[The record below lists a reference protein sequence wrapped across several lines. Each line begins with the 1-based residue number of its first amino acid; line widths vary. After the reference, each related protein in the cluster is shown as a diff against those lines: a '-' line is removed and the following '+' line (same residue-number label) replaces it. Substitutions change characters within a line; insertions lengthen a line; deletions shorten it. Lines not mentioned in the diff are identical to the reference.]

1 MNAFVNVD
9 ASCAALVSSWL
20 AAKFASTG
28 LHSGDPEVKRL
39 QSLAQLGV
47 DIYQAGLQLEE
58 NKMRIYESEARMRE
72 IADNP
77 QLIFEQHLLFQQC
90 KELSIEQSTLS
101 KAVNILTRTS
111 ESVEQK
117 VLIQR
122 MQRVMQETITRH
134 DQVQHQSMYGEDT
147 TAESLL
153 GTFEKMSDDVQTYQH
168 TLSQMNTSSDLLAA
182 ADVSSSTPAGSALQP
197 SAEFLTWKN
206 DIVAA
211 RETHSGLKRAQASQ
225 VRLSQAA

>member
-1 MNAFVNVD
+1 MNAFLNTD
-9 ASCAALVSSWL
+9 ASCAALLSAWLSSN
-20 AAKFASTG
+20 FTSAS
-28 LHSGDPEVKRL
+28 SSDPEVKRL

-58 NKMRIYESEARMRE
+58 NKMRIAESEARMRQ

-77 QLIFEQHLLFQQC
+77 QLIFEQHMLFQQC
-90 KELSIEQSTLS
+90 KELLIEQGTLS

-111 ESVEQK
+111 EGVEQK

-134 DQVQHQSMYGEDT
+134 DQLQHQSMYGEDT

-153 GTFEKMSDDVQTYQH
+153 GTFEKMSEDVQTYQH
-168 TLSQMNTSSDLLAA
+168 TLAQMSTSSDMLATPN
-182 ADVSSSTPAGSALQP
+182 VSSSTAAGSALQP
-197 SAEFLTWKN
+197 SSEFLAWKN
-206 DIVAA
+206 EILATNN
-211 RETHSGLKRAQASQ
+211 THAVHWHSHTAPT
-225 VRLSQAA
+225 RLSQAV

>member
-1 MNAFVNVD
+1 MNAFLNVD
-9 ASCAALVSSWL
+9 ASCAALLSSWL
-20 AAKFASTG
+20 VSKFTPVGMYSD
-28 LHSGDPEVKRL
+28 DPEVKRL

-58 NKMRIYESEARMRE
+58 NKMRITESEARMRE

-77 QLIFEQHLLFQQC
+77 QLIFEQHMLFQQC
-90 KELSIEQSTLS
+90 KELTIEQSTLS

-153 GTFEKMSDDVQTYQH
+153 GTFEKMSEDVQTYQH
-168 TLSQMNTSSDLLAA
+168 TLAQMSTSSDILA
-182 ADVSSSTPAGSALQP
+182 ADVSSSTATGSALQP
-197 SAEFLTWKN
+197 SSEFLAWKN
-206 DIVAA
+206 DILAIKDTHAVHRNSHAA
-211 RETHSGLKRAQASQ
+211 HS
-225 VRLSQAA
+225 RLSQAV

>member
-1 MNAFVNVD
+1 MNAFLNTD
-9 ASCAALVSSWL
+9 ASCAALLSSWL
-20 AAKFASTG
+20 STKFTST
-28 LHSGDPEVKRL
+28 SSSDPEVKRL

-58 NKMRIYESEARMRE
+58 NKMRIAECEARMRQ

-77 QLIFEQHLLFQQC
+77 QLIFEQHMLFQQC
-90 KELSIEQSTLS
+90 KELTIEQGTLS

-111 ESVEQK
+111 EGVEQK

-134 DQVQHQSMYGEDT
+134 DQLQHQSMYGEDT

-153 GTFEKMSDDVQTYQH
+153 GTFEKMSEDVQTYQH
-168 TLSQMNTSSDLLAA
+168 TLAQMSTSSDILAA
-182 ADVSSSTPAGSALQP
+182 ADVSSSTAAGSALQP
-197 SAEFLTWKN
+197 SSEFLAWKN
-206 DIVAA
+206 DILATNN
-211 RETHSGLKRAQASQ
+211 THPVHRHSHTAPT
-225 VRLSQAA
+225 RLSQAV

>member
-1 MNAFVNVD
+1 MNAFLNMD
-9 ASCAALVSSWL
+9 ASCAALLSSWL
-20 AAKFASTG
+20 ASNFTST
-28 LHSGDPEVKRL
+28 SPSDPEVKRL

-58 NKMRIYESEARMRE
+58 NKMRIAESEARMRQ

-77 QLIFEQHLLFQQC
+77 QLIFEQHMLFQQC
-90 KELSIEQSTLS
+90 KELTIEQGTLS

-111 ESVEQK
+111 EGVEQK

-134 DQVQHQSMYGEDT
+134 DQLQHQSMYGEDT

-153 GTFEKMSDDVQTYQH
+153 GTFEKMSEDVQTYQH
-168 TLSQMNTSSDLLAA
+168 TLAQMSTSSDILAA
-182 ADVSSSTPAGSALQP
+182 ADVSSSTAAGSALQP
-197 SAEFLTWKN
+197 SSEFLAWKN
-206 DIVAA
+206 DILATKD
-211 RETHSGLKRAQASQ
+211 THAVHRHSHTAPI
-225 VRLSQAA
+225 RLSQAV

>member
-1 MNAFVNVD
+1 MNAFLNMD
-9 ASCAALVSSWL
+9 ASCAALLSSWL
-20 AAKFASTG
+20 ASNFTST
-28 LHSGDPEVKRL
+28 SSSDPEVKRL

-58 NKMRIYESEARMRE
+58 NKMRIAESEARMRQ

-77 QLIFEQHLLFQQC
+77 QLIFEQHMLFQQC
-90 KELSIEQSTLS
+90 KELTIEQGTLS

-111 ESVEQK
+111 EGVEQK

-134 DQVQHQSMYGEDT
+134 DQLQHQSMYGEDT

-153 GTFEKMSDDVQTYQH
+153 GTFEKMSEDVQTYQH
-168 TLSQMNTSSDLLAA
+168 TLAQMSTSSDILAA
-182 ADVSSSTPAGSALQP
+182 ADVSSSTAAGSALQP
-197 SAEFLTWKN
+197 SSEFLAWKN
-206 DIVAA
+206 DILATKDTHAVPRHSHAA
-211 RETHSGLKRAQASQ
+211 PT
-225 VRLSQAA
+225 RLSQAV

>member
-1 MNAFVNVD
+1 MNAFLNTD
-9 ASCAALVSSWL
+9 ASCAALLSSWL
-20 AAKFASTG
+20 STKFTST
-28 LHSGDPEVKRL
+28 SSSDPEVKRL

-58 NKMRIYESEARMRE
+58 NKMRIAESEARMRQ

-77 QLIFEQHLLFQQC
+77 QLIFEQHMLFQQC
-90 KELSIEQSTLS
+90 KELTIEQGTLS

-111 ESVEQK
+111 EGVEQK

-134 DQVQHQSMYGEDT
+134 DQLQHQSMYGEDT

-153 GTFEKMSDDVQTYQH
+153 GTFEKMSEDVQTYQH
-168 TLSQMNTSSDLLAA
+168 TLAQMSTSSDILAA
-182 ADVSSSTPAGSALQP
+182 ADVSSSTAAGSALQP
-197 SAEFLTWKN
+197 SSEFLAWKN
-206 DIVAA
+206 DILATNN
-211 RETHSGLKRAQASQ
+211 THPVHRHSHTAPT
-225 VRLSQAA
+225 RLSQAV